1 MTVGYSGTAAG
12 GVLSIGNG
20 SQAAHIALLGN
31 YLASSFT
38 LSGDGHGGTNVVD
51 PPMLASI
58 PLISNP
64 KGLPGLTAADFFL
77 HGFPATQPSV
87 YHEALCASFEP
98 SQALPS
104 IRPGAAHSVWLRNA

>member
-1 MTVGYSGTAAG
+1 LTANDTLDLSNLTYGPNMTVGYSGTATG

-51 PPMLASI
+51 PPMLAST
-58 PLISNP
+58 PLISTP
-64 KGLPGLTAADFFL
+64 KSLPA
-77 HGFPATQPSV
+77 
-87 YHEALCASFEP
+87 
-98 SQALPS
+98 
-104 IRPGAAHSVWLRNA
+104 

>member
-1 MTVGYSGTAAG
+1 MLKLNSALSYTGSVSGLTANDTLDLSNLAYGPNMTVGYSGTAAG

-38 LSGDGHGGTNVVD
+38 LSSDGHGGTNVVD

-58 PLISNP
+58 PLISIP
-64 KGLPGLTAADFFL
+64 KSLPA
-77 HGFPATQPSV
+77 
-87 YHEALCASFEP
+87 
-98 SQALPS
+98 
-104 IRPGAAHSVWLRNA
+104 